1 MGRCRSS
8 GMFRKEYE
16 NRHHCSCYSHHFR
29 HFWIYFGGYIGVTR
43 IARASNY
50 ATLMWLTNID
60 KNLQQGNI
68 DRAKKLT
75 FLATDGSFGA
85 LEQIDT
91 IPLSFLVVV
100 LTGISSKLGM
110 KELHEQIATRA
121 KQHFAPRL
129 DEFSEASKINI
140 QKIVE
145 VELLQSKCSSSNK
158 K

>member
-1 MGRCRSS
+1 MKTAIIAVVTAIIFVIS
-8 GMFRKEYE
+8 GY
-16 NRHHCSCYSHHFR
+16 
-29 HFWIYFGGYIGVTR
+29 IFGGYIGVTR

-158 K
+158 NE